1 MNADEIVGEI
11 YSALNIKTNTVVAL
25 KVEKVDA
32 KKQSL
37 QCEVAA
43 LRCLQGLLLLFF
55 KNTTHPEVCIGI
67 NELET

>member
-43 LRCLQGLLLLFF
+43 LRCLQGLLLLSF
-55 KNTTHPEVCIGI
+55 KDTKKKKKTIRIYFH
-67 NELET
+67 